1 MDKVRTPEE
10 CSALLARQK
19 EYEKRQRT
27 AEFNQSVTKLVE
39 LVRDTF
45 VGKSCVV
52 PLKIVY
58 HGHTMDG
65 DPTIATFVERDKEVI
80 KAAVELLREEFINSG
95 WYVEIFADT
104 PIWPFTTKIIVSDVY
119 RCTSRPPKK

>member
-1 MDKVRTPEE
+1 MDKVRTPDE

-19 EYEKRQRT
+19 EYEKSQRT
-27 AEFNQSVTKLVE
+27 AEFNQLVTKVVE

-45 VGKSCVV
+45 VGRSCVV

-58 HGHTMDG
+58 HDTMDG
-65 DPTIATFVERDKEVI
+65 DPTTVTFVERDKKVI

-95 WYVEIFADT
+95 WYVEISAET

-119 RCTSRPPKK
+119 RCTSRPPKR